1 MLLSW
6 LDFLIIGAFL
16 LLSLGIGIYFKK
28 QSEGG
33 LTSFFLGGRSL
44 PWYLA
49 GMSMVATTFAADTPL
64 AVTEL
69 VAKQG
74 IAGNWLWWNA
84 VIGGMLTA
92 IFFSRL
98 WQRANVLTEVEL
110 ISIRYSGKPARYL
123 RYFKAVYLGV
133 FMNVLVIG
141 WVNLALA
148 SLLEAFFDLTQFQVY
163 ALVFGFMVLAS
174 IYTAL
179 SGLKGVVYTDA
190 IQFVIAIIGC
200 IILAVMVI
208 GSDEI
213 GGVLSMKE
221 KLPDGY
227 LNFLPEVG
235 AEEGGSSLI
244 TLSIGAFI
252 SFIGIQWWAS
262 WYPGAE
268 PGGGGYIA
276 QRMMSTRSEKDAQYA
291 TLFFQI
297 AHYCL
302 RPWPWILV
310 GLCAVL
316 LYNMNLN
323 DSFTHE
329 QVGVFDRIEELK
341 IDGKD
346 IADKDLLAAI
356 QANPKWAALSE
367 LQQESVVFRFQERSG
382 FAFAMKDFLPNGLRG
397 LLLVAF
403 LAAYLSTISTQL
415 NWGASYIVN
424 DFVKPM
430 KGELKRPILISRL
443 STVLLLG
450 VGMYVTTV
458 INSISGVWEFILE
471 CGAGVGF
478 VLILRWFWWRMN
490 AWSEIVATIAP
501 FIGYAIGHYYLEPA
515 MNEAFALQ
523 RGTFFF
529 TVGFTVIA
537 ILITTFITKPTD
549 QKTLQEFA
557 SRVNPPGN
565 WQGMNANGTA
575 SMFAMV
581 ISWLAA
587 VALCYSTLF
596 LLGNL
601 LLREWNSTIYCAIIM
616 AISGLI
622 CRWGIGR
629 SFSS

>member
-1 MLLSW
+1 
-6 LDFLIIGAFL
+6 
-16 LLSLGIGIYFKK
+16 
-28 QSEGG
+28 
-33 LTSFFLGGRSL
+33 
-44 PWYLA
+44 
-49 GMSMVATTFAADTPL
+49 MVATTFAADTPL

-69 VAKQG
+69 VAGQG

-110 ISIRYSGKPARYL
+110 ISIRYSGKPAKYL

-174 IYTAL
+174 VYTAL

-190 IQFVIAIIGC
+190 IQFIIAIIGC

-213 GGVLSMKE
+213 GGVLAMKE

-227 LNFLPEVG
+227 LDFLPAVG
-235 AEEGGSSLI
+235 KNGESGTSLI

-316 LYNMNLN
+316 LYNMSLN
-323 DSFTHE
+323 DSFTAE
-329 QVGVFDRIEELK
+329 QIAVFDRIEALK
-341 IDGKD
+341 VNGKD
-346 IADKDLLAAI
+346 VADKELLSAI
-356 QANPKWAALSE
+356 QANPKWESLSE
-367 LQQESVVFRFQERSG
+367 LQRESVIFRFQERSG

-424 DFVKPM
+424 DFVKPI
-430 KGELKRPILISRL
+430 KGELKKPILVSRL
-443 STVLLLG
+443 ATVLLLG
-450 VGMYVTTV
+450 IGMYVTTV
-458 INSISGVWEFILE
+458 ISSISGVWEFILE

-501 FIGYAIGHYYLEPA
+501 FIGFAIGHYYLEPA
-515 MNEAFALQ
+515 MDGDFALN

-529 TVGFTVIA
+529 TVGFTIIA
-537 ILITTFITKPTD
+537 ILIATFVTAPTEES
-549 QKTLQEFA
+549 TLKNFA
-557 SRVNPPGN
+557 ERVNPPGN
-565 WQGMNANGTA
+565 WKNYNSNGSS
-575 SMFAMV
+575 SMAIMLV
-581 ISWLAA
+581 SWLAA
-587 VALCYSTLF
+587 VGLCYSTLF
-596 LLGNL
+596 LLGNM
-601 LLREWNSTIYCAIIM
+601 LLREWDSTIYCAIVM
-616 AISGLI
+616 AISALI
-622 CRWGIGR
+622 CRWGIRR